1 MPIVGAELSLTMQ
14 EGPRFLGVA
23 RLLVGGLAARL
34 DLPYE
39 QMDDLQLAAESVL
52 AVDATED
59 GEVVLELELREDAIE
74 IRIAPFDGQ
83 AFEQAA
89 AEEPEGLSLDRLL
102 AALVDDLR
110 VDRRDGVDWLVLEKR
125 VPLPR
130 TD

>member
-1 MPIVGAELSLTMQ
+1 M
-14 EGPRFLGVA
+14 EGGPKFLGVV

-52 AVDATED
+52 AVEATEN
-59 GEVVLELELREDAIE
+59 GEVVLELELRDDAVE
-74 IRIAPFDGQ
+74 IRIAPFDAH
-83 AFEQAA
+83 AFEQVA
-89 AEEPEGLSLDRLL
+89 AEEQEGLSLDRLL
-102 AALVDDLR
+102 TALVDELR

>member
-1 MPIVGAELSLTMQ
+1 MQ

-23 RLLVGGLAARL
+23 RLLIGGLAARL

-74 IRIAPFDGQ
+74 IRITPFDGQ
-83 AFEQAA
+83 ALEQAA

-125 VPLPR
+125 VPLPPA
-130 TD
+130 D